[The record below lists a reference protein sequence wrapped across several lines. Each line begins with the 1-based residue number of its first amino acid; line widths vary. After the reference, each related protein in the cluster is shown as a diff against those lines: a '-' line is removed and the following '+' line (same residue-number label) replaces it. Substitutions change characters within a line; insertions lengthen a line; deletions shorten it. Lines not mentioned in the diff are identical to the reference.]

1 MEVRVS
7 GLSYDATN
15 EDLLEFFNTFCSA
28 ESCNILMDRN
38 TNRSKGLAFVKLN
51 DLSSLNKA
59 LENNRCEHM
68 GRYLNIE
75 QAMGKQERPA

>member
-1 MEVRVS
+1 
-7 GLSYDATN
+7 
-15 EDLLEFFNTFCSA
+15 
-28 ESCNILMDRN
+28 MDRN

-51 DLSSLNKA
+51 DEESLNKA

-75 QAMGKQERPA
+75 